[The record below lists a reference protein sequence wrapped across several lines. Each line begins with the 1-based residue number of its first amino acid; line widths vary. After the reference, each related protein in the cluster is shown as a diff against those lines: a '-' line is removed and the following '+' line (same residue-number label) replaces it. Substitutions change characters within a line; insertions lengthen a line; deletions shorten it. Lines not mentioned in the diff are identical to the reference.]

1 MRWGNKEKLLEHY
14 RKRKSFERFWIKHNL
29 YIRKTVN
36 PRGYTKGSF
45 RGRSSLL
52 IIICSF
58 TLLLSLFI
66 WFIWF
71 KNVLKCCRAYRLDS
85 GNKQQCGCYG
95 LNMVCYLPNSFWTMV
110 SIVRSKEMGTGETLR
125 GTERS
130 AVIDSFIRV
139 INRFVDYQVDEL
151 LS

>member
-1 MRWGNKEKLLEHY
+1 MFLHSIA
-14 RKRKSFERFWIKHNL
+14 KSVHWTDPFDSRMFW
-29 YIRKTVN
+29 
-36 PRGYTKGSF
+36 S
-45 RGRSSLL
+45 
-52 IIICSF
+52 
-58 TLLLSLFI
+58 
-66 WFIWF
+66 
-71 KNVLKCCRAYRLDS
+71 CRAYRLDS

-125 GTERS
+125 STERS
-130 AVIDSFIRV
+130 AVTDSFIRV

>member
-1 MRWGNKEKLLEHY
+1 
-14 RKRKSFERFWIKHNL
+14 
-29 YIRKTVN
+29 
-36 PRGYTKGSF
+36 
-45 RGRSSLL
+45 
-52 IIICSF
+52 
-58 TLLLSLFI
+58 
-66 WFIWF
+66 
-71 KNVLKCCRAYRLDS
+71 
-85 GNKQQCGCYG
+85 
-95 LNMVCYLPNSFWTMV
+95 MVCYLPNSFWTMV